1 MQKRYLRPGVP
12 FSRFFVLSIASVPAL
27 LKKSF

>member
-1 MQKRYLRPGVP
+1 MQNGISVRGYRFPV
-12 FSRFFVLSIASVPAL
+12 FFVLSIASVPAL